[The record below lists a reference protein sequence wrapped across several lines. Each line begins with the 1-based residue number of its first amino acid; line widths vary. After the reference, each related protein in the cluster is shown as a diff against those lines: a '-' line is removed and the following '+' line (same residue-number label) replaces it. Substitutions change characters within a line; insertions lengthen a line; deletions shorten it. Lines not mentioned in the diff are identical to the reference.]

1 MQNKRK
7 MGVITLIGVV
17 TLLIATPFFRNYYVK
32 TLLSKNSLSIGIIG
46 GADGPTAIFL
56 AGQSPVLYIAKFLG
70 AALVTTILI
79 VSFKKVSKSKKNS

>member
-1 MQNKRK
+1 MKNKRK
-7 MGVITLIGVV
+7 IGVIALIGVV
-17 TLLIATPFFRNYYVK
+17 SLMIATPFLRNYYIKSLVR
-32 TLLSKNSLSIGIIG
+32 KNSVSIGIIG

-79 VSFKKVSKSKKNS
+79 VFYRKVSKRRKNS